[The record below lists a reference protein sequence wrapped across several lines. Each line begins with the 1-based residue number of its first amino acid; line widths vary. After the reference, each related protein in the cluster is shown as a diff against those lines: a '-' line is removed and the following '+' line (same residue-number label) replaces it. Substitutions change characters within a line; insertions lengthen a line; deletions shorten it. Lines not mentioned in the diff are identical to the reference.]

1 MSRLAVIGGTG
12 LNQLA
17 GLEIIE
23 DHQVETP
30 WGSPSGPV
38 LEGRYQGNSCLF
50 LARHG
55 TPHRIPPHHINY
67 RANIWALRELGADAV
82 LGVNAVGGIR
92 EGLVPGCLVL
102 PDQLLDYTW
111 GREHSYYDGVTRVEG
126 SFDLSSCHRAEELSV
141 LARVLAE
148 HERDAL
154 ELRGATACLEELPAR
169 WSTRPWPASR
179 QRGST
184 APWAGPTG

>member
-82 LGVNAVGGIR
+82 LGVNAVGG
-92 EGLVPGCLVL
+92 EGLRWP
-102 PDQLLDYTW
+102 Q
-111 GREHSYYDGVTRVEG
+111 R
-126 SFDLSSCHRAEELSV
+126 
-141 LARVLAE
+141 
-148 HERDAL
+148 
-154 ELRGATACLEELPAR
+154 RGP
-169 WSTRPWPASR
+169 P
-179 QRGST
+179 
-184 APWAGPTG
+184 